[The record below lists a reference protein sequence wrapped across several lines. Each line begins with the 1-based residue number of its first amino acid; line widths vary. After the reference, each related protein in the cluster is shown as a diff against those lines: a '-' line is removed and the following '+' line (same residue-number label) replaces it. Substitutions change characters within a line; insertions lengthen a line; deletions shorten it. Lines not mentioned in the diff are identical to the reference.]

1 MITFY
6 LHDIISGVESW
17 SGVLEWSGVKFGVT
31 FGGDFGV
38 EFVVKI
44 GVIFF
49 SGGFLESEGCFAE

>member
-31 FGGDFGV
+31 FWRGFWSGICSKNWSDF
-38 EFVVKI
+38 F
-44 GVIFF
+44 
-49 SGGFLESEGCFAE
+49 GGFLESVGCFAE